1 MNKQVVTR
9 FAPSPTGYLHIGSL
23 RSVFYTFLETK
34 RLGGKYILRVED
46 TDRRRYVEGAVEDM
60 YRVLEWFGVN
70 FDESPFVGGPNGPY
84 IQSERLEIY
93 KPYAEELV
101 KKGWAYYCFCSEDE
115 LKQEKESGLMMY
127 SRKCSSLTPEE
138 IKSKLD
144 SGLPYVIRLKVPKG
158 RTVEYNDKILGKV
171 KFESD
176 NIDDQVLLKSDGYPT
191 YHLAVV
197 VDDHLMGVN
206 LITRAMEWVS
216 STPKQVL
223 LYEAFG
229 WKCPEFAHLPPVLGK
244 DKRKKLG
251 KRDGDTAVTDYIK
264 KGYLKE
270 ALINY
275 LVISG
280 WHPRDNREIFSLE
293 ELKKEFS
300 LDRLNK
306 VGSAFDLD
314 KLNWFNKE
322 YLKKLDSADIFERLK
337 DVALDG
343 KVVEIEKEYLEK
355 IIDVEKTRLNNLSE
369 LNNIG
374 EYYFSKPKVDLEN
387 LVFKKSTKEAT
398 KLALEKV
405 VEKLS
410 NCENWEMEELNKLML
425 EVVKENSLTNGD
437 IFWPVR
443 YALTGA
449 MQSASPVEMAW
460 VLGKEESLERL
471 RKVSDHLKINR
482 E

>member
-1 MNKQVVTR
+1 MDNQIVTR

-23 RSVFYTFLETK
+23 RSVLYTFLETK

-46 TDRRRYVEGAVEDM
+46 TDRNRYVEGAVDDM
-60 YRVLEWFGVN
+60 QRVLDWFGIV
-70 FDESPFVGGPNGPY
+70 FDEGPFVGGPNGPY
-84 IQSERLEIY
+84 IQSERMEIY

-101 KKGWAYYCFCSEDE
+101 NKGWAYYCFCTAEE

-138 IKSKLD
+138 IQEKLD
-144 SGLPYVIRLKVPKG
+144 KGLPYVIRLRVPKG
-158 RTVEYNDKILGKV
+158 RVIEYEDMILGKV

-176 NIDDQVLLKSDGYPT
+176 MIDDQVLLKSDGYPT

-206 LITRAMEWVS
+206 LVTRAMEWVS
-216 STPKQVL
+216 STPKQIL
-223 LYEAFG
+223 LYEAFN
-229 WKCPEFAHLPPVLGK
+229 WNCPKFAHLPPVLGK
-244 DKRKKLG
+244 DKKKKLG

-280 WHPRDNREIFSLE
+280 WHPQDNREIFSLE

-306 VGSAFDLD
+306 VGSAFDID

-322 YLKKLDSADIFERLK
+322 YLKKMTTEDIMERLK
-337 DVALDG
+337 DVALDE
-343 KVVEIEKEYLEK
+343 KILKLDKEYLKK
-355 IIDVEKTRLNNLSE
+355 IIQVEKTRLNNLSE

-374 EYYFSKPKVDLEN
+374 EYYFSEPKVDLES
-387 LVFKKSTKEAT
+387 LVFKKSTKQAT
-398 KLALEKV
+398 KTALEKV
-405 VEKLS
+405 TEKLA
-410 NCENWEMEELNKLML
+410 NCENWEIEEINNLML
-425 EVVKENSLTNGD
+425 EVVKENNLTNGD
-437 IFWPVR
+437 VFWPVR

-449 MQSASPVEMAW
+449 MQSPSPVEMAW
-460 VLGKEESLERL
+460 VLGKEESLKRL
-471 RKVSDHLKINR
+471 RNVNNVFCK
-482 E
+482 